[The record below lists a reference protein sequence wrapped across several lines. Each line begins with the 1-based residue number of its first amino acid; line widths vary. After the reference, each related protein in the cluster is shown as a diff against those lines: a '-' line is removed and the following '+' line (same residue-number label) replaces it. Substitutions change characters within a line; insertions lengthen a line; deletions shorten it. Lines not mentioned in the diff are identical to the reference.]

1 MCTPAQSDLVEGRK
15 HAEIAVSPGGACCI
29 GNTDKVMAELSPSLV
44 VGQPSVVAITDSVQE
59 QQHDTEVDIVE
70 TESTAHHEMMPDIDT
85 HSNICTEQLPQAE
98 ISNTGKQDLI
108 AGRTRSRCPLTETSL
123 EDLEASFLAPDI
135 PPDLYEWIE
144 NPAVEDIEWQQWLA
158 DLMRTDKS
166 DQTEDND
173 EDDPEYKA
181 PQVIAEE
188 EEEEYRTDMAVKVS
202 YKELSSLLEEF
213 IETYHS
219 EVGVVG
225 DETESGLL
233 QDSSVSSNTTQ
244 VLELI
249 ANACVP
255 VTSLVKGIDEAER
268 SMSEGQIGLL
278 SSQLQQHVQLLCQ
291 TYLLSKSDP
300 NFQTLHNQSSYFLSQ
315 IINEQMKAGIGTIPY
330 EHSVHSLIIFIQRV
344 EKQCMIFLVSLKS
357 DCC

>member
-1 MCTPAQSDLVEGRK
+1 
-15 HAEIAVSPGGACCI
+15 
-29 GNTDKVMAELSPSLV
+29 
-44 VGQPSVVAITDSVQE
+44 
-59 QQHDTEVDIVE
+59 
-70 TESTAHHEMMPDIDT
+70 
-85 HSNICTEQLPQAE
+85 
-98 ISNTGKQDLI
+98 
-108 AGRTRSRCPLTETSL
+108 
-123 EDLEASFLAPDI
+123 
-135 PPDLYEWIE
+135 
-144 NPAVEDIEWQQWLA
+144 
-158 DLMRTDKS
+158 
-166 DQTEDND
+166 
-173 EDDPEYKA
+173 
-181 PQVIAEE
+181 
-188 EEEEYRTDMAVKVS
+188 MAVKVS